1 MQSPPRSWALYFAG
15 IAPLFAY
22 MLGRAFGDANTV
34 TYFGVMAIVGLLGLG
49 LQAWLRTS
57 YALPR
62 EAL

>member
-15 IAPLFAY
+15 MAPLFAY
-22 MLGRAFGDANTV
+22 MLGGAFGDADTL
-34 TYFGVMAIVGLLGLG
+34 TYFGVMTIVVLLGFG
-49 LQAWLRTS
+49 LQAWLRNS